1 MRMNQE
7 GKLSAYDVVNT
18 YSKKELERIFKEYGE
33 SKFASNI
40 AKKIVEYRERKSIES
55 TLELVEIIKI
65 AVPMKFRLQKHPA
78 KQIFQAIR
86 IEVNHELDVI
96 EPAILSSL
104 EMLNVGGR
112 VVVITFHSLED
123 RLVKKIFKEMTEID
137 PKLKGMPNI
146 PKDLLPDYQ
155 LVVNKI
161 LPTKEE
167 MEKNKRARSAT
178 LRVIERIKEEN
189 MKKKKV
195 KKQLKM
201 TKFERFLYTL
211 AVFLLLVSPI
221 SIVFS
226 KATLAKV
233 NFEVEQQK
241 RQIEKQKKTNEGLS
255 MTIDELAS
263 LTKIQEVA
271 KQQGLSYNNN
281 NIKTITEDK

>member
-1 MRMNQE
+1 
-7 GKLSAYDVVNT
+7 
-18 YSKKELERIFKEYGE
+18 
-33 SKFASNI
+33 
-40 AKKIVEYRERKSIES
+40 
-55 TLELVEIIKI
+55 
-65 AVPMKFRLQKHPA
+65 
-78 KQIFQAIR
+78 
-86 IEVNHELDVI
+86 
-96 EPAILSSL
+96 
-104 EMLNVGGR
+104 
-112 VVVITFHSLED
+112 
-123 RLVKKIFKEMTEID
+123 
-137 PKLKGMPNI
+137 
-146 PKDLLPDYQ
+146 
-155 LVVNKI
+155 
-161 LPTKEE
+161 
-167 MEKNKRARSAT
+167 
-178 LRVIERIKEEN
+178 

-263 LTKIQEVA
+263 LNKIQEVA